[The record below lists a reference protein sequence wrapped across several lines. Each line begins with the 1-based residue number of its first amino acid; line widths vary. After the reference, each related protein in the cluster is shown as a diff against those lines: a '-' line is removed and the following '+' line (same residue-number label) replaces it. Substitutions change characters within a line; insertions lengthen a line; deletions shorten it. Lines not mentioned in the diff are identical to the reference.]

1 MVLIYYYGKQVLKVP
16 ILKEEMLRLKE
27 QAKSMLRP
35 YLESQG
41 INTNK
46 NFSCLSKEHTD
57 SNPSMIYNKSTNT
70 VYCFGCGEH
79 GDIFD
84 VIRMQYGI
92 PRDDYKTIFETAYRI
107 LGINT
112 HIHQNK
118 NIYSEKKIELSENR
132 REDDKE
138 KELDLTEFFKKA
150 ESLINQTDYAQKRG
164 LTDEIIKRFHLGFD
178 PEWINPKLDEETRK
192 RIKPSPRLIIPTS
205 KHSYL
210 ARNTKENL
218 TENEKKYS
226 KIKVGKIRIFNREI
240 LNKTNSPV
248 FVVEGEIDAMSIMVA
263 GGEAVALGS
272 ASNTELFIK
281 ECKKNPPKM
290 PLIICADNDEIGKK
304 AMIKL
309 CLGLAR
315 EKIPFVYSNISKNF
329 KDANER
335 LINDFKGLNKD
346 ISLETEHLNNSFNL
360 KIQKEYIK
368 NKDFHRAYS
377 FCKTVTRNISSEE
390 CQLGFMKEVVKIYGT
405 NGDMLKAAIEAI
417 TNFENEDFR
426 FKVRLLSDTLKTREY
441 KSAFDSKNKANIVYP
456 KVWTTI
462 PK

>member
-1 MVLIYYYGKQVLKVP
+1 MP

-41 INTNK
+41 ININK
-46 NFSCLSKEHTD
+46 NFSCVSKEHID
-57 SNPSMIYNKSTNT
+57 SNPSMIYNKNTNT

-112 HIHQNK
+112 HIHQDK
-118 NIYSEKKIELSENR
+118 NNHLEKKIELSENR
-132 REDDKE
+132 QTKNKE

-178 PEWINPKLDEETRK
+178 PEWINPKLDEETRH
-192 RIKPSPRLIIPTS
+192 RVKPSPRLIIPTS

-218 TENEKKYS
+218 TESEKKYS

-290 PLIICADNDEIGKK
+290 PLIICADNDKIGKS
-304 AMIKL
+304 AMAKL
-309 CLGLAR
+309 CLNLAR
-315 EKIPFVYSNISKNF
+315 EKIPFVYSNISKNY
-329 KDANER
+329 KDANDR
-335 LINDFKGLNKD
+335 LINDANGLKND
-346 ISLETEHLNNSFNL
+346 VDLEIKYLNNAVNL
-360 KIQKEYIK
+360 KIQKNYIK
-368 NKDFHRAYS
+368 DKDFFNGYS
-377 FCKTVTRNISSEE
+377 ILKSKSDISCEE
-390 CQLGFMKEVVKIYGT
+390 YQLKFMKEVVKIYGT